1 MSKRTVVHLLRPHL
15 AVGGTPTLAVSSAAL
30 PPSIRLHT
38 VRPAKTPLRDHVM
51 PLSYSARMYSSRQ
64 INCASEANRFLDHPH
79 LLGASIR
86 RTGTRVEIEQRRLRT
101 ALTRIE
107 TFAAYAFS
115 SDKSPAQAEPWPP
128 KKSAAGLLC
137 PCDARIHGLL
147 LSGCIVSLR
156 CGGFRWF
163 RVGLLV
169 HVPSRAVRA
178 EYLKDPPITPYV
190 TTRSVLRLPVVY
202 TYNLLA
208 KRGPPHARIS

>member
-128 KKSAAGLLC
+128 KKICRGPL
-137 PCDARIHGLL
+137 
-147 LSGCIVSLR
+147 VSLR
-156 CGGFRWF
+156 CSDTWATAQRMHSVASLWRFPLVPGRPLGSCAIPGCAG
-163 RVGLLV
+163 RVSEGSPNNSLCHNQIGPAAPCSV
-169 HVPSRAVRA
+169 H
-178 EYLKDPPITPYV
+178 L
-190 TTRSVLRLPVVY
+190 
-202 TYNLLA
+202 
-208 KRGPPHARIS
+208 